1 MDHEPV
7 SFLARLKRH
16 HIYRVATFYAIASYV
31 LIQVANNVFPDFG
44 VPRSS
49 VRIVIAIVALGFPVV
64 LLLAWL
70 FVRPVD
76 PEKLAYWQR
85 RRWRLGAVL
94 SAVVIA
100 FVGISGTY
108 IWKITAQSQAPVA
121 AASEPAPPQ
130 VFSPPADSIAVLPF
144 RNLSNDHKQQY
155 FSDGISQEL
164 TDALSRIKGMRVIAW
179 QSMQSYRN
187 TVLPV
192 NSIGQDLDVAY
203 LLAGSVMRDGDRVR
217 VSTELVNTTNGEQ
230 LWSSRY
236 DRAFKDVFAMQDDIS
251 KAIVVALKLNLS
263 NSGTLVATATGNPKA
278 HDAYLKGM
286 AALNRRT
293 ATDIRAAIKYFQRAI
308 KLDSGYAEAY
318 AQLASVYTILPEIT
332 SMSYE
337 EANTKAMPMIQK
349 ALAINPDQPKAH
361 AVLANIYISEHKIDA
376 AKAELLKTLALDPSN
391 ASAHTSYGNLLPLED
406 ALAQYQQAAKLNPEY
421 WATQMN
427 LGVTYA
433 ELGRNAEAIQAFKAA
448 RKLAPQNID
457 APLEIAFLYHLQA
470 RDDEAVKVLNDV
482 RPSDKSDKHIL
493 EASLLSY
500 KALQE
505 PALRNQALIKL
516 DRLVADPNS
525 AFGSY
530 YLALS
535 YILLGEKE
543 RAIKLIAQMCNNAP
557 DTCNDIA
564 VDKHYQ
570 TLHVDPAFQKL
581 MTKYNLKNQS

>member
-1 MDHEPV
+1 
-7 SFLARLKRH
+7 
-16 HIYRVATFYAIASYV
+16 
-31 LIQVANNVFPDFG
+31 
-44 VPRSS
+44 
-49 VRIVIAIVALGFPVV
+49 
-64 LLLAWL
+64 
-70 FVRPVD
+70 
-76 PEKLAYWQR
+76 
-85 RRWRLGAVL
+85 
-94 SAVVIA
+94 
-100 FVGISGTY
+100 
-108 IWKITAQSQAPVA
+108 
-121 AASEPAPPQ
+121 
-130 VFSPPADSIAVLPF
+130 
-144 RNLSNDHKQQY
+144 
-155 FSDGISQEL
+155 
-164 TDALSRIKGMRVIAW
+164 
-179 QSMQSYRN
+179 
-187 TVLPV
+187 
-192 NSIGQDLDVAY
+192 
-203 LLAGSVMRDGDRVR
+203 
-217 VSTELVNTTNGEQ
+217 
-230 LWSSRY
+230 
-236 DRAFKDVFAMQDDIS
+236 
-251 KAIVVALKLNLS
+251 
-263 NSGTLVATATGNPKA
+263 
-278 HDAYLKGM
+278 
-286 AALNRRT
+286 ALNRRT

-308 KLDSGYAEAY
+308 KLDPGYAEAY

-543 RAIKLIAQMCNNAP
+543 RAIKLIAQMCSNAP